1 MTISIFLRFS
11 TSPGQDIFISG
22 SLVSEIGGNK
32 DEPLLMNY
40 LNEHLWYIV
49 FKIDKRLKHKL
60 KHLNYSYILKQKDD
74 IDQYDSGKHRYIDL
88 SSIDHDIAIVD
99 NWNDMGGAS
108 NIFNSSPFHR
118 VFFKDKNSQI
128 DPPIKKQFHF
138 TVEAPTLRE
147 DQRLIMTGNTML
159 LGNWLTSGYVEMQC
173 DGKKWYAELDLVTE
187 VSQIEYK
194 YCVISDNDDVIT
206 YESGENRKLFSLEER
221 SIKTLINDGYYRTNN
236 YSWLGAGVAVPL
248 FSLRTKQS
256 LGVGDFNDLKK
267 MVDWCSKISIKM
279 VQLLPVNDTTNTH
292 TWRDSYPYSS
302 ISSLA
307 LHPIYISIEK
317 ISGKNNLELVASLI
331 EQGKKLNESKHVD
344 YEAVMDIKWNALRLL
359 YNTMYAST
367 SRSMDFQKFLKKN
380 AEWLIPYAVFSY
392 FRDQYKT
399 ANYNEWNDHRQ
410 FTPQML
416 VEIEGQP
423 ILQHKECCFY
433 FFIQYHLHKQLK
445 DAHDYANKKGVILK
459 GDIPIG
465 VNRYGVETWTETEF
479 FNLDMQAGAP
489 PDDFAKKGQNWGF
502 PTYNWSV
509 MKQDGYQWWRKR
521 FQHLSVY
528 FDAIRIDHIL
538 GFFRI
543 WSIPSYHVEG
553 IMGKFVPAI
562 PIMEKELKDLEFDCD
577 LPRLCD
583 PYITES
589 VIADIAGIHTNEIK
603 NYLEV
608 DSGGI
613 YTLRPGFNTQ
623 REVDLYFGKL
633 KDNSKN
639 TELKSILFSLIS
651 NVILLRDEHDVD
663 AYHFRF
669 NMANTSS
676 FKDLNKS
683 IKQKLNH
690 LYNDYFYYRQDH
702 KWSRE
707 AMDKLPILIKST
719 DMLICGEDL
728 GFIPRCV
735 PDVMRSLG
743 LLSLEVQRMPK
754 IPNRQFTDL
763 SNLRYLS
770 VVTPSTHDMSTL
782 RAWWEENR
790 KLSQQFYTEEL
801 SQHGTAPET
810 ADTNIIQSILLQ
822 HLSSRAQWSVFQIQ
836 DLLAIDKKNWI
847 KDPIDERV
855 NIPENPNHYW
865 KYRMKVGIEELL
877 KNNTLNNKLK
887 FMIQS
892 SGRA

>member
-1 MTISIFLRFS
+1 MTVSIFLRIS
-11 TSPGQDIFISG
+11 TSPGQDIYISG
-22 SLVSEIGGNK
+22 KLVSQMNEGK
-32 DEPLLMNY
+32 DKPLLMNY
-40 LNEHLWYIV
+40 VNEHVWSVV
-49 FKIDKRLKHKL
+49 FKLDKSRTNKL
-60 KHLNYSYILKQKDD
+60 KQLSYSYILKQKDD
-74 IDQYDSGKHRYIDL
+74 IEQYDCGKHRCIDL

-99 NWNDMGGAS
+99 NWNDIGSPS
-108 NIFNSSPFHR
+108 NIFNTSPFYR
-118 VFFKDKNSQI
+118 VFFKDKKSQVAL
-128 DPPIKKQFHF
+128 PFKKQLHF
-138 TVEAPTLRE
+138 TVEAPTLE
-147 DQRLIMTGNTML
+147 EGQRLVITGNTTS
-159 LGNWLTSGYVEMQC
+159 LGNWLASGFIEMQF
-173 DGKKWYAELDLVTE
+173 DGKKWYTELDLFTE
-187 VSQIEYK
+187 ASQIEYK
-194 YCVISDNDDVIT
+194 YCLISDNDDVIT
-206 YESGENRKLFSLEER
+206 YEYGDNRKLFSLQDR
-221 SIKTLINDGYYRTNN
+221 SIKTLINDGYYRTDN

-256 LGVGDFNDLKK
+256 IGVGDFNDLKK
-267 MVDWCSKISIKM
+267 MVDWCSKISMKM

-317 ISGKNNLELVASLI
+317 LSGKNNLELVSSLI

-344 YEAVMDIKWNALRLL
+344 YEAVMDLKWNALRLL
-359 YNTMYAST
+359 YNTMYGST
-367 SRSMDFQKFLKKN
+367 SRSLDFQKFLKKN
-380 AEWLIPYAVFSY
+380 ADWLIPYAVFSY

-399 ANYNEWNDHRQ
+399 ANYNEWNNHRQ

-423 ILQHKECCFY
+423 ILQHKDCCFY
-433 FFIQYHLHKQLK
+433 FFIQFHLHKQLK

-465 VNRYGVETWTETEF
+465 VNRYGVETWTESEF

-489 PDDFAKKGQNWGF
+489 PDDFAIKGQNWGF
-502 PTYNWSV
+502 PTYNWGV

-543 WSIPSYHVEG
+543 WSIPSCQVEG

-562 PIMEKELKDLEFDCD
+562 PIMGKELTDIEIEYDF
-577 LPRLCD
+577 PRLCD
-583 PYITES
+583 PYITDS
-589 VIADIAGIHTNEIK
+589 VITDIAGIHISKIK
-603 NYLEV
+603 SFLDV
-608 DSGGI
+608 DSVGN
-613 YTLRPGFNTQ
+613 YTLRSGFKTQ
-623 REVDLYFGKL
+623 REIDLYFGTL
-633 KDNSKN
+633 KNNSINK
-639 TELKSILFSLIS
+639 ELKKILFSLIS
-651 NVILLRDEHDVD
+651 NVILLKDDHDLN

-669 NMANTSS
+669 NMTNTSS

-683 IKQKLNH
+683 TKQKLTH

-707 AMDKLPILIKST
+707 AMDKLPSLIKST

-728 GFIPRCV
+728 GFIPKCV

-754 IPNRQFTDL
+754 TPNRQFSDL
-763 SNLRYLS
+763 KNIRYLS
-770 VVTPSTHDMSTL
+770 VVTPSTHDMSTI
-782 RAWWEENR
+782 RGWWEEN
-790 KLSQQFYTEEL
+790 KMLSQQFYNEEL
-801 SQHGTAPET
+801 SQDGIAPEV
-810 ADTNIIQSILLQ
+810 ADAYIIQSILLQ
-822 HLSSRAQWSVFQIQ
+822 HLSSSAQWSVFQIQ
-836 DLLAIDKKNWI
+836 DLLAIDEENWVD
-847 KDPIDERV
+847 DPQEERI
-855 NIPENPNHYW
+855 NIPENSNHFW

-887 FMIQS
+887 FLIES